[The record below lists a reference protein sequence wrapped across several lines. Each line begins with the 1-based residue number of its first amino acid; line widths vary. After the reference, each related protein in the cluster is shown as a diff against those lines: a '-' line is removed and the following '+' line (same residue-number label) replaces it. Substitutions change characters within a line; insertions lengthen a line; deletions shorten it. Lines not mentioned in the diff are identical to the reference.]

1 MRSAMQVVFIVLG
14 GALLK
19 ENENKPVKKN
29 INRMRQEL
37 HKLIE
42 NGNVDSEIV
51 RNTSCELDLLIM
63 NYYSN
68 VGEKENKVGK
78 EG

>member
-1 MRSAMQVVFIVLG
+1 MLG
-14 GALLK
+14 LVSCFYYFGGELLK

-42 NGNVDSEIV
+42 NGNVDSEAV
-51 RNTSCELDLLIM
+51 RNTSRKLDTLITL
-63 NYYSN
+63 YYSN
-68 VGEKENKVGK
+68 PEKRKNKKKKV
-78 EG
+78 

>member
-1 MRSAMQVVFIVLG
+1 
-14 GALLK
+14 
-19 ENENKPVKKN
+19 
-29 INRMRQEL
+29 MRQEL

-51 RNTSCELDLLIM
+51 RSTSCELDLLIM
-63 NYYSN
+63 KYYCD
-68 VGEKENKVGK
+68 VGRREKKVGK

>member
-1 MRSAMQVVFIVLG
+1 
-14 GALLK
+14 LK
-19 ENENKPVKKN
+19 KNENKPVKKN
-29 INRMRQEL
+29 INGVRQEL

-51 RNTSCELDLLIM
+51 RSISCELDELITM
-63 NYYSN
+63 YYSN
-68 VGEKENKVGK
+68 KERKKKKVGK